1 MWKGRSAPK
10 KKPYRKGWSLFMLR
24 AAIIGCGGIAQV
36 HAQALSER
44 PDTHLVAAADCRL
57 ERAEA
62 LCARFGGAPYQ
73 SFRELLQREQP
84 DVIHL
89 CTPHSLHVP
98 MAEEALGSSIHVLSE
113 KPAAISPDQL
123 QRLRDTAKRSPAQYG
138 VCFQNRYNPCVQV
151 AKERIASGASGKI
164 LAVRAFVTWSREA
177 PYYTESGW
185 RGTLQKEGGGVLT
198 NQAIHTLDLVHY
210 LGGEIVAVSGQIF
223 NQHLRGVIEVEDT
236 ACALL
241 QYESG
246 AAGIFYATTA
256 YNQNAPVQL
265 EFVCEQETLR
275 LEGPNLYRLDGN
287 NFTLLCGEEEH
298 TPGKA
303 YWGSSHARLIDA
315 FYSSLLPGGESFP
328 IGAEEG
334 GRASELLFSLYAQNG
349 IDYESLPLD
358 ETI

>member
-1 MWKGRSAPK
+1 
-10 KKPYRKGWSLFMLR
+10 MLR

-89 CTPHSLHVP
+89 CTPHSLHAP
-98 MAEEALGSSIHVLSE
+98 MAIESLQRGIHVLSE

-123 QRLRDTAKRSPAQYG
+123 TALINAAEQSSAQYG
-138 VCFQNRYNPCVQV
+138 VCFQNRLNPCVT
-151 AKERIASGASGKI
+151 AEKERLLSGVGGKLMAI
-164 LAVRAFVTWSREA
+164 RAFVTWSRKEA
-177 PYYTESGW
+177 YYTQSGW
-185 RGTLQKEGGGVLT
+185 RGTLAKEGGGVLT
-198 NQAIHTLDLVHY
+198 NQAIHTLDLMRY
-210 LGGEIVAVSGQIF
+210 LGGEITAIQGHIV
-223 NQHLRGVIEVEDT
+223 NDHLQGIIEVEDT
-236 ACALL
+236 TCALL

-315 FYSSLLPGGESFP
+315 FYRSLLPGGESFP